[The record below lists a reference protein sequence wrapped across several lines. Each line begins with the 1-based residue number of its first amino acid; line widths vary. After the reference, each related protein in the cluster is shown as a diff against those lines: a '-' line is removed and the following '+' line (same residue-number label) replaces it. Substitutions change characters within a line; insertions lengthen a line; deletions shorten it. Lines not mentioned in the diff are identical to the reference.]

1 MWALVDLPGARP
13 RIFNYSPEYLDLP
26 GHCKHMFV
34 GSLRIK
40 IIRSFSQEAIKY
52 HKGTLQYPR
61 KIYVQSLSY

>member
-1 MWALVDLPGARP
+1 MWALVDFPGARP

-34 GSLRIK
+34 GSLMIK

-52 HKGTLQYPR
+52 HKHFSIPGKYMSRVCP
-61 KIYVQSLSY
+61 ID